1 MKILRVALVML
12 SLLAMAPAAG
22 AACPPPAGDLGFG
35 LLEDGDPV
43 GRLRVIIRDQEA
55 GTTIRTEIDIRVTR
69 LFVIPVLVY
78 RHSSVEIW
86 ADGAFRRFSG
96 QTVDNGREFA
106 VTVSAQGEGLRVDV
120 NGASAPAAGSLLS
133 WFLWCEDALE
143 DGPLVNPLKGRTSEI
158 AVTYRGLEPVAGGTA
173 PARRYDVTR
182 AGRTSRV
189 WYGPDGIAVRAD
201 IPTKRGSLVT
211 VARE

>member
-1 MKILRVALVML
+1 MKTLRLSLVALG
-12 SLLAMAPAAG
+12 LLATAPASG
-22 AACPPPAGDLGFG
+22 VACPPPAGDLGFG

-43 GRLRVIIRDQEA
+43 GRLGVKIRERET
-55 GTTIRTEIDIRVTR
+55 GITILTVIDIRVTA

-78 RHSSVEIW
+78 RHSSEEVW
-86 ADGAFRRFSG
+86 SDGAFRRFSG
-96 QTVDNGREFA
+96 FTVDNGREFA
-106 VTVSAQGEGLRVDV
+106 VTVSAQGEGLRIEV
-120 NGASAPAAGSLLS
+120 NGASAQAAGALLS
-133 WFLWCEDALE
+133 WLLWCEDALM
-143 DGPLVNPLKGRTSEI
+143 DGPLVNPLKGRRSKITVSY
-158 AVTYRGLEPVAGGTA
+158 AGLEPVAGRDK

-211 VARE
+211 VVRE